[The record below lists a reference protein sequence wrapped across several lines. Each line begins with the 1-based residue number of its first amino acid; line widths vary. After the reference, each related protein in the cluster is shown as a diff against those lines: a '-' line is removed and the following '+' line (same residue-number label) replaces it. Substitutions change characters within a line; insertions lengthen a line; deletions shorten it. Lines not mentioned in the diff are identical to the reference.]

1 MILPTVQFI
10 LDEESLAFTRTLT
23 ERIVKLVIETSDI
36 IAIPIARASLYKPPK
51 LKSEIS
57 THADPNTSTD
67 TKGDAPSIVSGPSK
81 YIDVFACLTLLQT
94 VCTANA
100 TSPDREGIHQFWRHM
115 KFDFV
120 LLMLMKAQPLGQ
132 ILLMLQ
138 LLQTSALEDSFGTIV
153 GESPASERQAK
164 HENDTIE
171 RLVLLLFELP
181 TSGNQDRSNHEKKQQ
196 VEVDDVLQLR
206 IEVLSVLESMCRTI
220 HSTLALQTHR
230 HALPRLF
237 KFLHSTISSL
247 YALPTPTPSTHKLL
261 ILSINKT
268 MRILH
273 HIITFQLNPSSTPEH
288 TVTTRT
294 AQYPK
299 RTSTID
305 VRAAL
310 ASILG
315 GQHMHLISLTRL
327 AFSERVAFEE
337 GLWDGVVEGAHELL
351 DEFLSPEEGEELL
364 GCFSS
369 GGSEG

>member
-1 MILPTVQFI
+1 
-10 LDEESLAFTRTLT
+10 
-23 ERIVKLVIETSDI
+23 
-36 IAIPIARASLYKPPK
+36 
-51 LKSEIS
+51 
-57 THADPNTSTD
+57 
-67 TKGDAPSIVSGPSK
+67 
-81 YIDVFACLTLLQT
+81 
-94 VCTANA
+94 
-100 TSPDREGIHQFWRHM
+100 M

-120 LLMLMKAQPLGQ
+120 LLMLMKAQPVGQ
-132 ILLMLQ
+132 VMLMLQ

-153 GESPASERQAK
+153 GESPASDRQVK

-171 RLVLLLFELP
+171 RLVLLLFESP
-181 TSGNQDRSNHEKKQQ
+181 SVDQEGTNDEKMQRI

-206 IEVLSVLESMCRTI
+206 IEVLNVLESMCLTT

-247 YALPTPTPSTHKLL
+247 YALPTPTPSAHKLL

-268 MRILH
+268 MRIIH
-273 HIITFQLNPSSTPEH
+273 HIITFQLDLASSPEH
-288 TVTTRT
+288 VITTRS

-305 VRAAL
+305 VRASL
-310 ASILG
+310 ASVLG

-327 AFSERVAFEE
+327 AFSERVALEE
-337 GLWDGVVEGAHELL
+337 GLWDSVVEGAHELL